1 MGAGDFAG
9 ALAGEDEVQI
19 DVVKS
24 GEGKGRSIPVWFTV
38 EGTRMHLLPM
48 YGLRTIWFR
57 DLEKSGSV
65 EVRAKNE
72 TRRVTPRVVR
82 DPATVEEVK
91 KCFRRKYGEA
101 DVKRYYPTTEVALEI
116 SL

>member
-19 DVVKS
+19 AVVKS
-24 GEGKGRSIPVWFTV
+24 GEGNGRSIPVWFTI

-48 YGLRTIWFR
+48 YGLRTHWFR

-72 TRRVTPRVVR
+72 TRRVTPRVMR
-82 DPATVEEVK
+82 NPATVEEVK
-91 KCFRRKYGEA
+91 KRFRRKYGEA